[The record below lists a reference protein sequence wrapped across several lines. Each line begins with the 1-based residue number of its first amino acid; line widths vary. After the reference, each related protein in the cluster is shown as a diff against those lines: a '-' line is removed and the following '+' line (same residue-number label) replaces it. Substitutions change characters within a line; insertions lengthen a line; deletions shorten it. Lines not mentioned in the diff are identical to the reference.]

1 MYHYMPE
8 VLYKRIKG
16 SKYRGE
22 YEDIVNDIALQ
33 FEKCNS
39 LTQRLRY
46 EDINFIRANK
56 KVNELYEK
64 LENFVKNHFP
74 DMIIPYSI
82 QLGKYNKKELL
93 ELFKDMNFNNAENI
107 EVATICLQEIL
118 DQSYED
124 GEYMKYFHL
133 YKEAYDKINIGILQV
148 LSTYVHENYI
158 RSACLIFLDSL
169 KEDEPSNWL
178 STCGHYHEIYLKTM
192 QIDYEANLDTLSHQF
207 VECIAD
213 FLFAMNNSEHIEEYI
228 GYFYTLVFTKM
239 QFQYDAYSYGK
250 ARMLMIMSQIYL
262 ARENYTEFINSY
274 FMLVRYLSNGF
285 GNIHEL
291 IKGLT
296 YFNSMNIGQYLAICR
311 WVIRTSNECDL
322 IKSDKSQVGILK
334 NISLEDYDTATMN
347 LKDLNIRSLPNDKK
361 PITDISFFNAIDNW
375 FSEKNIEYVH
385 LKNLR

>member
-1 MYHYMPE
+1 MPE
-8 VLYKRIKG
+8 VLYKQIKG
-16 SKYRGE
+16 SKYQGE
-22 YEDIVNDIALQ
+22 YEDIVNDIVLQ

-39 LTQRLRY
+39 LTQRLQY

-93 ELFKDMNFNNAENI
+93 ELFKDMNFDNAENI

-133 YKEAYDKINIGILQV
+133 YKEAYDKINIGTLQV

-178 STCGHYHEIYLKTM
+178 SICDQYHEIYLKTM
-192 QIDYEANLDTLSHQF
+192 QIAHKADPDTLSHQF

-213 FLFAMNNSEHIEEYI
+213 FLFTMSNSEYIEEYI
-228 GYFYTLVFTKM
+228 SYFYTLVFTKM
-239 QFQYDAYSYGK
+239 EFQYDAYSYGK
-250 ARMLMIMSQIYL
+250 ARMLMVMSQIYL

-274 FMLVRYLSNGF
+274 LMLVRYLSNGF
-285 GNIHEL
+285 RNIHEL

-296 YFNSMNIGQYLAICR
+296 YFDTMNIRPFLVICR
-311 WVIRTSNECDL
+311 WAIRTSNECDMF
-322 IKSDKSQVGILK
+322 KNDMTQAWILK
-334 NISLEDYDTATMN
+334 NISLEDYDAATMN
-347 LKDLNIRSLPNDKK
+347 LKDFKERSLPNDKQ
-361 PITDISFFNAIDNW
+361 PITDIGFFRTIDEW
-375 FSEKNIEYVH
+375 FSTKNSGYAN

>member
-1 MYHYMPE
+1 MHHYMPE
-8 VLYKRIKG
+8 VLYKQIKG
-16 SKYRGE
+16 SKYQGE
-22 YEDIVNDIALQ
+22 YEDIVNDIVLQ

-39 LTQRLRY
+39 LTQRLQY

-93 ELFKDMNFNNAENI
+93 ELFKDMNFDNAENI

-133 YKEAYDKINIGILQV
+133 YKEAYDKINIGTLQV

-178 STCGHYHEIYLKTM
+178 SICDQYHEIYLKTM
-192 QIDYEANLDTLSHQF
+192 QIAHKADPDTLSHQF

-213 FLFAMNNSEHIEEYI
+213 FLFTMSNSEYIEEYI
-228 GYFYTLVFTKM
+228 SYFYTLVFTKM
-239 QFQYDAYSYGK
+239 EFQYDAYSYGK
-250 ARMLMIMSQIYL
+250 ARMLMVMSQIYL

-274 FMLVRYLSNGF
+274 LMLVRYLSNGF
-285 GNIHEL
+285 RNIHEL

-296 YFNSMNIGQYLAICR
+296 YFDTMNIRPFLVICR
-311 WVIRTSNECDL
+311 WAIRTSNECDMF
-322 IKSDKSQVGILK
+322 KNDMTQAWILK
-334 NISLEDYDTATMN
+334 NISLEDYDAATMN
-347 LKDLNIRSLPNDKK
+347 LKDFKERSLPNDKQ
-361 PITDISFFNAIDNW
+361 PITDIGFFRTIDEW
-375 FSEKNIEYVH
+375 FSTKNSGYAN

>member
-1 MYHYMPE
+1 MHHYMPE
-8 VLYKRIKG
+8 VLYRKIKQ
-16 SKYRGE
+16 SRYKKE
-22 YEDIVNDIALQ
+22 YEEIVNDIVLR
-33 FEKCNS
+33 FEKCNN
-39 LTQRLRY
+39 LTQRLQY
-46 EDINFIRANK
+46 EDINHIKSDKKAN
-56 KVNELYEK
+56 EIYER
-64 LENFVKNHFP
+64 LERFVEKRFP
-74 DMIIPYSI
+74 DMLIPYNI

-93 ELFKDMNFNNAENI
+93 NLFEDMSFDTAENI
-107 EVATICLQEIL
+107 EIATICLQEIL

-124 GEYMKYFHL
+124 GEYMKYLNL
-133 YKEAYDKINIGILQV
+133 YKEAYEKIKIDIRQR

-158 RSACLIFLDSL
+158 RSACLTLLDTL
-169 KEDEPSNWL
+169 KEEESSNWL

-192 QIDYEANLDTLSHQF
+192 QIVYEADLDTLSHQF

-296 YFNSMNIGQYLAICR
+296 YFDTMNIGQYLAICR

-361 PITDISFFNAIDNW
+361 PITDISFFNDIDKW

>member
-1 MYHYMPE
+1 MPE
-8 VLYKRIKG
+8 VLYKQIKG

-22 YEDIVNDIALQ
+22 YEDIVNDIVLQ

-39 LTQRLRY
+39 LTQRLQY
-46 EDINFIRANK
+46 ENINFIRANK

-93 ELFKDMNFNNAENI
+93 ELFKDMNFDNAENI

-133 YKEAYDKINIGILQV
+133 YKEAYDKINIGTLQV

-178 STCGHYHEIYLKTM
+178 SICDQYHEIYLKTM
-192 QIDYEANLDTLSHQF
+192 QIAYKADPDTLPHQF

-213 FLFAMNNSEHIEEYI
+213 FLFTMSNSEYIEEYI
-228 GYFYTLVFTKM
+228 NYFYTLVFTKM
-239 QFQYDAYSYGK
+239 EFQYDAYSYGK
-250 ARMLMIMSQIYL
+250 ARILMIMNQIYL
-262 ARENYTEFINSY
+262 AIGNYTEFINSY
-274 FMLVRYLSNGF
+274 FMLVKYLSNGF
-285 GNIHEL
+285 ANIHEL

-296 YFNSMNIGQYLAICR
+296 YFDTMNIGQFLAICR
-311 WVIRTSNECDL
+311 WVIRATNECDL
-322 IKSDKSQVGILK
+322 IKNDKIQAGILK

-347 LKDLNIRSLPNDKK
+347 LKDFKERSLPNDKK
-361 PITDISFFNAIDNW
+361 PVTDISFFNTIDRW
-375 FSEKNIEYVH
+375 FSKNNSGYAN

>member
-1 MYHYMPE
+1 MPE
-8 VLYKRIKG
+8 VLYKQIKG
-16 SKYRGE
+16 SKYQGE
-22 YEDIVNDIALQ
+22 YEDIVNDIVLQ

-39 LTQRLRY
+39 LTQRLQY

-93 ELFKDMNFNNAENI
+93 ELFKDMNFDNAVNI

-133 YKEAYDKINIGILQV
+133 YKEAYDKINIGTLQV

-169 KEDEPSNWL
+169 KEDEPSNWP
-178 STCGHYHEIYLKTM
+178 SICDQYHEIYLKTM
-192 QIDYEANLDTLSHQF
+192 QIAHKADPDTLSHQF

-213 FLFAMNNSEHIEEYI
+213 FLFTMSNSEYIEEYI
-228 GYFYTLVFTKM
+228 SYFYTLVFTKM
-239 QFQYDAYSYGK
+239 EFQYDAYSYGK
-250 ARMLMIMSQIYL
+250 ARMLMVMSQIYL

-274 FMLVRYLSNGF
+274 LILVRYLSNGF
-285 GNIHEL
+285 RNIHEL

-296 YFNSMNIGQYLAICR
+296 YFDTMNIRPFLVICR
-311 WVIRTSNECDL
+311 WAIRTSNECDMF
-322 IKSDKSQVGILK
+322 KNDMTQAWILK
-334 NISLEDYDTATMN
+334 NISLEDYDAATMN
-347 LKDLNIRSLPNDKK
+347 LKDFKERSLPNDKQ
-361 PITDISFFNAIDNW
+361 PITDIGFFRTIDEW
-375 FSEKNIEYVH
+375 FSTKNSGYAN

>member
-1 MYHYMPE
+1 MPE
-8 VLYKRIKG
+8 VLYKQIKE

-39 LTQRLRY
+39 LTQRLQY

-93 ELFKDMNFNNAENI
+93 ELFKDMNFDNAENI

-133 YKEAYDKINIGILQV
+133 YKEAYDKINIGTLQV

-169 KEDEPSNWL
+169 KEDEPSNRL
-178 STCGHYHEIYLKTM
+178 STCDQYHEIYLKTI
-192 QIDYEANLDTLSHQF
+192 QIAHKADPDTLSHQF

-213 FLFAMNNSEHIEEYI
+213 FLFTMSNSEYIEEYI
-228 GYFYTLVFTKM
+228 SYFYTLVFTKM
-239 QFQYDAYSYGK
+239 EFQYDAYSYGK
-250 ARMLMIMSQIYL
+250 ARMLMVMSQIYL

-274 FMLVRYLSNGF
+274 LMLVRYLSNGF
-285 GNIHEL
+285 RNIHEL

-296 YFNSMNIGQYLAICR
+296 YFDTMNIRPFLVICR
-311 WVIRTSNECDL
+311 WVIRTSNECDMF
-322 IKSDKSQVGILK
+322 KNDMTQAWILK
-334 NISLEDYDTATMN
+334 NISLEDYDAATMN
-347 LKDLNIRSLPNDKK
+347 LKDFKERSLPNDKQ
-361 PITDISFFNAIDNW
+361 PITDIGFFRTIDEW
-375 FSEKNIEYVH
+375 FSTKNSGYTN

>member
-1 MYHYMPE
+1 MHHYMPE
-8 VLYKRIKG
+8 VLYKQIKG

-22 YEDIVNDIALQ
+22 YEDIVNDIVLQ

-39 LTQRLRY
+39 LTQRLQY
-46 EDINFIRANK
+46 ENINFIRANK

-93 ELFKDMNFNNAENI
+93 ELFKDMNFDNAENI

-133 YKEAYDKINIGILQV
+133 YKEAYDKINIGTLQV

-178 STCGHYHEIYLKTM
+178 SICDQYHEIYLKTM
-192 QIDYEANLDTLSHQF
+192 QIAYKADPDTLSHQF

-213 FLFAMNNSEHIEEYI
+213 FLFTMSNSEYIEEYI
-228 GYFYTLVFTKM
+228 NYFYTLVFTKM
-239 QFQYDAYSYGK
+239 EFQYDAYSYGK
-250 ARMLMIMSQIYL
+250 ARILMIMNQIYL
-262 ARENYTEFINSY
+262 AIGNYTEFINSY
-274 FMLVRYLSNGF
+274 FMLVKYLSNGF
-285 GNIHEL
+285 ANIHEL

-296 YFNSMNIGQYLAICR
+296 YFDTMNIGQFLAICR
-311 WVIRTSNECDL
+311 WVIRATNECDL
-322 IKSDKSQVGILK
+322 IKNDKIQAGILK

-347 LKDLNIRSLPNDKK
+347 LKDFKERSLPNDKK
-361 PITDISFFNAIDNW
+361 PVTDISFFNTIDRW
-375 FSEKNIEYVH
+375 FSKNNSGYAN

>member
-1 MYHYMPE
+1 MHHYMPE
-8 VLYKRIKG
+8 VLYKQIKE

-39 LTQRLRY
+39 LTQRLQY

-93 ELFKDMNFNNAENI
+93 ELFKDMNFDNAENI

-133 YKEAYDKINIGILQV
+133 YKEAYDKINIGTLQV

-169 KEDEPSNWL
+169 K
-178 STCGHYHEIYLKTM
+178 K
-192 QIDYEANLDTLSHQF
+192 
-207 VECIAD
+207 
-213 FLFAMNNSEHIEEYI
+213 
-228 GYFYTLVFTKM
+228 
-239 QFQYDAYSYGK
+239 
-250 ARMLMIMSQIYL
+250 
-262 ARENYTEFINSY
+262 
-274 FMLVRYLSNGF
+274 
-285 GNIHEL
+285 
-291 IKGLT
+291 
-296 YFNSMNIGQYLAICR
+296 
-311 WVIRTSNECDL
+311 
-322 IKSDKSQVGILK
+322 
-334 NISLEDYDTATMN
+334 MN
-347 LKDLNIRSLPNDKK
+347 LV
-361 PITDISFFNAIDNW
+361 TG
-375 FSEKNIEYVH
+375 
-385 LKNLR
+385 

>member
-1 MYHYMPE
+1 MPE
-8 VLYKRIKG
+8 VLYKQIKE

-39 LTQRLRY
+39 LTQRLQY

-93 ELFKDMNFNNAENI
+93 ELFKDMNFDNAENI

-133 YKEAYDKINIGILQV
+133 YKEAYDKINIGTLQV

-169 KEDEPSNWL
+169 KEDEPSNRL
-178 STCGHYHEIYLKTM
+178 STCDQYHEIYLKTI
-192 QIDYEANLDTLSHQF
+192 QIAHKADPDTLSHQF

-213 FLFAMNNSEHIEEYI
+213 FLFTMSNSEYIEEYI
-228 GYFYTLVFTKM
+228 SYFYMLVFTKM
-239 QFQYDAYSYGK
+239 EFQYDTYSYGK
-250 ARMLMIMSQIYL
+250 ARMLMVMSQIYL

-274 FMLVRYLSNGF
+274 LMLVRYLSNGF
-285 GNIHEL
+285 RNIHEL

-296 YFNSMNIGQYLAICR
+296 YFDTMNIRPFLVICR
-311 WVIRTSNECDL
+311 WVIRTSNECDMF
-322 IKSDKSQVGILK
+322 KNDMTQAWILK
-334 NISLEDYDTATMN
+334 NISLEDYDAATMN
-347 LKDLNIRSLPNDKK
+347 LKDFKERSLPNDKQ
-361 PITDISFFNAIDNW
+361 PITDIGFFRTIDEW
-375 FSEKNIEYVH
+375 FSTKNSGYTN

>member
-1 MYHYMPE
+1 MHHYMPE
-8 VLYKRIKG
+8 VLYKQIKG
-16 SKYRGE
+16 SKYQGE
-22 YEDIVNDIALQ
+22 YEDIVNDIVLQ

-39 LTQRLRY
+39 LTQRLQY

-93 ELFKDMNFNNAENI
+93 ELFKDMNFDNAENI

-133 YKEAYDKINIGILQV
+133 YKEAYDKINIGTLQV

-178 STCGHYHEIYLKTM
+178 SICDQYHEIYLKTM
-192 QIDYEANLDTLSHQF
+192 QIAHKADPDTLSHQF

-213 FLFAMNNSEHIEEYI
+213 FLFTMSNSEYIEEYI
-228 GYFYTLVFTKM
+228 SYFYTLVFTKM
-239 QFQYDAYSYGK
+239 EFQYDAYSYGK
-250 ARMLMIMSQIYL
+250 ARMLMVMSQIYL

-274 FMLVRYLSNGF
+274 LMLVRYLSNGF
-285 GNIHEL
+285 RNIHEL

-296 YFNSMNIGQYLAICR
+296 YFDTMNIRPFLVICR
-311 WVIRTSNECDL
+311 WAIRTSNECDMF
-322 IKSDKSQVGILK
+322 KNNMTQAWILK
-334 NISLEDYDTATMN
+334 NISLEDYDAATMN
-347 LKDLNIRSLPNDKK
+347 LKDFKERSLPNDKQ
-361 PITDISFFNAIDNW
+361 PITDIGFFRTIDEW
-375 FSEKNIEYVH
+375 FSTKNSGYAN

>member
-1 MYHYMPE
+1 MPE
-8 VLYKRIKG
+8 VLYKQIKG

-22 YEDIVNDIALQ
+22 YEDIVNDIVLQ

-39 LTQRLRY
+39 LTQRLQY

-93 ELFKDMNFNNAENI
+93 ELFKDMNFDNAENI

-133 YKEAYDKINIGILQV
+133 YKEAYDKINIGTLQV

-178 STCGHYHEIYLKTM
+178 NICDQYHEIYLKTM
-192 QIDYEANLDTLSHQF
+192 QIAHKADPDTLSHQF

-213 FLFAMNNSEHIEEYI
+213 FLFTMSNSEHIEEYI
-228 GYFYTLVFTKM
+228 SYFYTLVFTKM
-239 QFQYDAYSYGK
+239 EFQYDAYSYGK
-250 ARMLMIMSQIYL
+250 ARMLMVMSQIYL

-274 FMLVRYLSNGF
+274 LMLVRYLSNGF
-285 GNIHEL
+285 RNIHEL

-296 YFNSMNIGQYLAICR
+296 YFDTMNIRPFLVICR
-311 WVIRTSNECDL
+311 WVIRTSNECDMF
-322 IKSDKSQVGILK
+322 KNDMTQAWILK
-334 NISLEDYDTATMN
+334 NISLEDYDAATMN
-347 LKDLNIRSLPNDKK
+347 LKDFKERSLPNDKQ
-361 PITDISFFNAIDNW
+361 PITDIGFFRTIDEW
-375 FSEKNIEYVH
+375 FSTKNNGYAN